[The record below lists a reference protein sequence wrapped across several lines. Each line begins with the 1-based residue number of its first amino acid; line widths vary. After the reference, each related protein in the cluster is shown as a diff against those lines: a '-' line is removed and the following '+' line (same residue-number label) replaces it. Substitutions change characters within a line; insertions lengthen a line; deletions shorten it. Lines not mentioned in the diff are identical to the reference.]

1 MRNKITLLSFAF
13 LVLLA
18 FSFTFAQTFT
28 RIGTVP
34 LPPPQNASFGN
45 FISGVDFDGDGRPE
59 IYAVNNNWGDSG
71 PELIPTIFKFEYD
84 PYTQTWPQV
93 WTTKLNIPLQN
104 TWPALTWGDWD
115 KDGKK
120 EIIWGPVNN
129 FTTGN
134 ENPARVVVFETAGDG
149 SDVMGV
155 PDGLGGF
162 KPNAQFTITPNN
174 NQNLRPIRWV
184 LTDIDKDGTDELIY
198 VSRVNAAGPG
208 NIFGVISVNNIP
220 DNADGSEIWTLETSG
235 DGTTIPTNT
244 AYDMA
249 VMDST
254 IYIIYANG
262 NVAPVTYSGGV
273 YTVQP
278 TLTGLVPGGSWLSA
292 SVVDINNDATKEI
305 VVAGNGTAE
314 RKVYLLQG
322 TGATLTATAIADLL
336 PLIGSG
342 TAPRLYGSDF
352 GDIDNDG
359 KIDFVFGTRDATP
372 NAAILRLE
380 YEGTF
385 IDSASSYVASLVDA
399 GFAATG
405 GRWALVDIADVDGDA
420 AKEVLYSEMTDAMA
434 PIVVTD
440 ETGSMPAIP
449 LFKTTW
455 QRAVP
460 TSNLPT
466 WFGSNTERGFAYG
479 KVGGND
485 RVYVVNRN
493 AGTFVKIL
501 DAATGADVG
510 DLNTTGITGGTF
522 PLNDIGVT
530 DDGKIIG
537 SNLLTAAGDFKLYMW
552 DDESSAPN
560 NFLTYTTAVTVRLG
574 DKITVRGDYSA
585 GTAEI
590 WAASATTGVV
600 YKWVMNGG
608 TFDPTPIIITLS
620 DAPAPAVI
628 GSAGVGPLPDGSFY
642 WSGNGSNVKKYAAD
656 GTLFGTVPG
665 TVVATGSNISRYLGQ
680 IGNDEYLAVFAY
692 GTGNGNARILRIPNG
707 VPEDAVL
714 YEVTPSLQV
723 NANANGTGDVDVV
736 FNNFVATVFVLC
748 TNNGLGAYEIWNLD
762 FTPPVPARVQIVHNS
777 ADVLADSVD
786 IYVNGTLLLD
796 NFAFR
801 TATPFVDV
809 PSTVTLNIGV
819 APKTSTSVAD
829 TLVNFPVVLAEG
841 EKYIVFANGVL
852 DPGLYVANPDG
863 RSTAFTLLV
872 KTPAQETAVGSGVDL
887 FVLHGITDAPTIDIK
902 ARELG
907 NAVLVDDAAY
917 GDITGY
923 LNAPAQPVTLDV
935 YLSDGATLLGS
946 FAAPLAGLDG
956 QSLAV
961 FASGFA
967 NESGNQNGAGGGI
980 FAALA
985 NGTVVELPLITSI
998 ADARV
1003 DNNADLIPDRLGNV
1017 VTIRG
1022 TVISPNYQTV
1032 NHSYYIWDGTAGITE
1047 FLSGTTNPV
1056 LSLGDD
1062 VFITGTISQFRGLTQ
1077 IQPANS
1083 GGIILISQG
1092 NPTPPILEIT
1102 LADYL
1107 ANPEAY
1113 EGTLVGFLSLTKASG
1128 TWPSPGSSATIQ
1140 LTDGVNTID
1149 YRIDSD
1155 TDLDDNPEP
1164 VWPKDVVGIGSQ
1176 FSSGASVVNNGYQI
1190 LGRYY
1195 GLDILPANSI
1205 PVEMTTFTA
1214 KFINKGVTLTW
1225 STATETNNKG
1235 FEIERKSENTEWT
1248 KIGFVNGFGTTTEAR
1263 EYTFTDKNLAVGKY
1277 SYRLKQVDFDGT
1289 FDYSKVV
1296 EVEVLAPK
1304 VFELAQN
1311 YPNPFNPTTKI
1322 NYSVPFDSKVI
1333 ISIYSVTGE
1342 LVKELVNDFVT
1353 AGSYSVDFNG
1363 TDLASGMYIYRM
1375 VAGDFV
1381 QTQKMMLMK

>member
-1 MRNKITLLSFAF
+1 MRNKITWLSFTL

-18 FSFTFAQTFT
+18 FSLSFPQTFT

-34 LPPPQNASFGN
+34 LPPPQNASFGQM
-45 FISGVDFDGDGRPE
+45 ISGMDFDGDGRPE

-93 WTTKLNIPLQN
+93 WTAKLNIPAQN
-104 TWPALTWGDWD
+104 TWPALTTGDWD

-120 EIIWGPVNN
+120 EIIWGPVN
-129 FTTGN
+129 FFQVGN
-134 ENPARVVVFETAGDG
+134 ENPARVVVFETPGDG

-155 PDGLGGF
+155 PDGSGGYL
-162 KPNAQFTITPNN
+162 PNAQFTITPNN

-184 LTDIDKDGTDELIY
+184 LNDIDNDGTDELIY

-208 NIFGVISVNNIP
+208 NIFGVISVDNIP
-220 DNADGSEIWTLETSG
+220 DNGDGSETWTLEISG
-235 DGTTIPTNT
+235 DSIAVPTNT
-244 AYDMA
+244 AYDIA
-249 VMDST
+249 VLDNAL
-254 IYIIYANG
+254 YIIYANG
-262 NVAPVTYSGGV
+262 NVTPVTYNAGV
-273 YTVQP
+273 WSSDTTYV
-278 TLTGLVPGGSWLSA
+278 GLVPGGSWLSA
-292 SVVDINNDATKEI
+292 SVVDINNDAVKEI
-305 VVAGNGTAE
+305 VVAGNGTAQN
-314 RKVYLLQG
+314 KVYLLQG
-322 TGATLTATAIADLL
+322 TPTTLTATEIADFL
-336 PLIGSG
+336 PLVGG
-342 TAPRLYGSDF
+342 AARLYGSDF

-359 KIDFVFGTRDATP
+359 NIDFVFGTRDATP

-380 YEGTF
+380 YQGGF
-385 IDSASSYVASLVDA
+385 IDSASSYQASLVDA
-399 GFAATG
+399 NFVSTG
-405 GRWALVDIADVDGDA
+405 GRWALVSIGDVDGDA

-460 TSNLPT
+460 TGDLPT
-466 WFGSNTERGFAYG
+466 WFGANTERGFAYG

-493 AGTFVKIL
+493 TGTFVKIL
-501 DAATGADVG
+501 DASTGADVG
-510 DLNTTGITGGTF
+510 DLNTTGISGGTF
-522 PLNDIGVT
+522 TLNDIGVT
-530 DDGKIIG
+530 EDGKIIA
-537 SNLLTAAGDFKLYMW
+537 SNLLTAAGDFKFYMW
-552 DDESSAPN
+552 DDESSAPV
-560 NFLTYTTAVTVRLG
+560 NFLTYTTSVTVRLG
-574 DKITVRGDYSA
+574 DKITVTGNYA
-585 GTAEI
+585 TGTAEL
-590 WAASATTGVV
+590 WAASATTGEV
-600 YKWVMNGG
+600 YKWSMNGSA
-608 TFDPTPIIITLS
+608 FDPTPTIITLS

-656 GTLFGTVPG
+656 GTLIGTVPG
-665 TVVATGSNISRYLGQ
+665 TVVATGSNISRFLGQ

-714 YEVTPSLQV
+714 YEVTPGLQV
-723 NANANGTGDVDVV
+723 NPNGNGTGDVDVI
-736 FNNFVATVFVLC
+736 FDNFVPTVFVLC
-748 TNNGLGAYEIWNLD
+748 TNNGLGAYEIYDLD
-762 FTPPVPARVQIVHNS
+762 FTPPAPARVQIVHNS

-841 EKYIVFANGVL
+841 EKYVVFANGVL
-852 DPGLYVANPDG
+852 DPGLYAANPDG

-872 KTPAQETAVGSGVDL
+872 KTPAQETASGSGVDL
-887 FVLHGITDAPTIDIK
+887 FVLHGATDAPAVDVQV
-902 ARELG
+902 RELG
-907 NAVLVDDAAY
+907 GATIVDDAAY
-917 GDITGY
+917 TDITNY
-923 LNAPAQPVTLDV
+923 INAPAQNITLDL
-935 YLSDGATLLGS
+935 YLGDGTTLVAS
-946 FAAPLAGLDG
+946 FAAPIAGLDG
-956 QSLAV
+956 GSAAV
-961 FASGFA
+961 FASGFLNPSA
-967 NESGNQNGAGGGI
+967 NQNGEAFGL

-985 NGTVVELPLITSI
+985 NGTVIQLPAVTSI
-998 ADARV
+998 AEARI
-1003 DNNADLIPDRLGNV
+1003 DNNADLIPDKLGEI

-1022 TVISPNYQTV
+1022 TVISPNYQTT
-1032 NHSYYIWDGTAGITE
+1032 NHSYYVWDGTAGITE
-1047 FLSGTTNPV
+1047 FLSGTVNPA

-1083 GGIILISQG
+1083 DAIVLISQG

-1128 TWPSPGSSATIQ
+1128 TWPSAGSSATIQ

-1176 FSSGASVVNNGYQI
+1176 FSSGASVVDNGYQI

-1195 GLDILPANSI
+1195 ATDILPANSI
-1205 PVEMTTFTA
+1205 PVEMTTFA
-1214 KFINKGVTLTW
+1214 ANYINNAVTLSW

-1235 FEIERKSENTEWT
+1235 FEVERKSENTEWA
-1248 KIGFVNGFGTTTEAR
+1248 KVGFVNGFGTTTEKK

-1289 FDYSKVV
+1289 FEYSKVV

-1304 VFELAQN
+1304 VFALAQN

-1322 NYSVPFDSKVI
+1322 NYSVPFDSKVT

-1342 LVKELVNDFVT
+1342 LVKELVNDFVA

-1363 TDLASGMYIYRM
+1363 SDLASGMYIYRM